1 MMSGGTI
8 NTMTSGR
15 RSRQQR
21 SNGRKKY
28 NGGTVRAMPGSD
40 AISLDLQVKGMSK
53 PENVAETI
61 DNKQPV
67 QKRVCYQ
74 EKKDEVRR
82 INNEYA
88 AAIFKAAIQMSG

>member
-1 MMSGGTI
+1 
-8 NTMTSGR
+8 
-15 RSRQQR
+15 
-21 SNGRKKY
+21 
-28 NGGTVRAMPGSD
+28 MPGSD
-40 AISLDLQVKGMSK
+40 AISLDLQVKGMSQ
-53 PENVAETI
+53 PQNVAENAE
-61 DNKQPV
+61 NKHSV

>member
-1 MMSGGTI
+1 
-8 NTMTSGR
+8 
-15 RSRQQR
+15 
-21 SNGRKKY
+21 
-28 NGGTVRAMPGSD
+28 MPGSD
-40 AISLDLQVKGMSK
+40 AISLDLQVKGMTQ
-53 PENVAETI
+53 PYNIAENAE
-61 DNKQPV
+61 NKHPV

>member
-1 MMSGGTI
+1 
-8 NTMTSGR
+8 
-15 RSRQQR
+15 
-21 SNGRKKY
+21 
-28 NGGTVRAMPGSD
+28 MPGSD
-40 AISLDLQVKGMSK
+40 AISLDLQVKGMSQ
-53 PENVAETI
+53 PHNVA
-61 DNKQPV
+61 DNAENKHPV

>member
-1 MMSGGTI
+1 
-8 NTMTSGR
+8 
-15 RSRQQR
+15 
-21 SNGRKKY
+21 
-28 NGGTVRAMPGSD
+28 MPGSD
-40 AISLDLQVKGMSK
+40 AISLDLQVKGMSQ
-53 PENVAETI
+53 PHNVA
-61 DNKQPV
+61 DNAENKHTV